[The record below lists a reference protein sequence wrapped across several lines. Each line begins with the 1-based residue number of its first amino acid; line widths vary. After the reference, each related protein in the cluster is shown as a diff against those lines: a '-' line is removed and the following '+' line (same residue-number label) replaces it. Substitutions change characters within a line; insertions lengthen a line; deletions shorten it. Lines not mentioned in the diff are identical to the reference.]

1 MAAGLIALLMGL
13 YGAFKYLTANGVSEE
28 LTKAQTVIINA
39 IIGLVIVVVAYSV
52 TRIILTVTD
61 VGTICF

>member
-1 MAAGLIALLMGL
+1 MVAGLLALAMGIF
-13 YGAFKYLTANGVSEE
+13 GSFKYMTANGVTEE
-28 LTKAQTVIINA
+28 LTKAQTGIINA
-39 IIGLVIVVVAYSV
+39 IIGLVIVVVAYGV